1 MEECTLSY
9 QWIPQRNPYRPGQSE
24 MIIQHAEKEKKK
36 KSQARILYLA
46 TLTLKYEGEI
56 ETFLDK
62 N

>member
-36 KSQARILYLA
+36 KKPGKN
-46 TLTLKYEGEI
+46 TLSSNINLEI
-56 ETFLDK
+56 
-62 N
+62 